1 MAARGLCMEV
11 FDRTLVDW
19 LKAIDVCGRW
29 LYEESVLDPVLAIDL
44 APVPTLLENEAFRE
58 EYAEGG

>member
-1 MAARGLCMEV
+1 MEV